1 VVITM
6 DVPSFERRVLEE
18 ERRKAGFLAVDE
30 ATPEPSST
38 AQQWRA
44 LRHALAEFDI
54 AVFRVGPTQPL
65 SEALAS

>member
-1 VVITM
+1 M

-18 ERRKAGFLAVDE
+18 ERRKAGFLAVDDP
-30 ATPEPSST
+30 TPEPSSN

-54 AVFRVGPTQPL
+54 PVYRVGPTQPL
-65 SEALAS
+65 SEALAT